1 MNPWT
6 YRLVKGKLETE
17 FVTLPNYLTNQAL
30 IPELIQDQ
38 ATTQAI
44 VSAIQPQLKEG
55 ISDLFLAKARSIQE
69 TLTGDVTD
77 RASQAILDELL

>member
-17 FVTLPNYLTNQAL
+17 FVTLPNYLANQAL

-44 VSAIQPQLKEG
+44 VNAIQPQLKEG
-55 ISDLFLAKARSIQE
+55 VSDLFLAQAQSIHE

-77 RASQAILDELL
+77 RASDAILDELL